1 MPGILW
7 NIGESDLNASTWQAL
22 FGDDDDADFWE
33 NLESQ
38 GDSLPLEDSQ
48 PKEESETKK
57 RERSTLRQILRK
69 EVKDTKDTPQA
80 ANMPV
85 FLAALW
91 KSWCPFL
98 RSVLFKESEERY
110 GM

>member
-7 NIGESDLNASTWQAL
+7 NIGESDLNAFTWQAL

-80 ANMPV
+80 ANIPV

-98 RSVLFKESEERY
+98 RSVLFKESEER
-110 GM
+110 